1 MIKIFLAD
9 DHELVRQ
16 GIRALIERET
26 DISVVGEAGCGNDTL
41 SMLPNLNPDLLLLDL
56 MLPDMSGMDVLEKA
70 KKTLPGLRVI
80 IISMYDNKAYLL
92 EALQRGTNGYIIKG
106 SSGSDLLKA
115 IRMVMADRRYVSPP
129 LTEYLIEST
138 ASKHSRGN
146 YADSDK
152 LTPREEQVLYF
163 TAEGFTSSH
172 IADRLGIS
180 ARTVETH
187 RNNLMRKL
195 GLHNKAELIRYSM
208 ERGLPKN
215 LKTALHGRTIS

>member
-1 MIKIFLAD
+1 
-9 DHELVRQ
+9 
-16 GIRALIERET
+16 
-26 DISVVGEAGCGNDTL
+26 
-41 SMLPNLNPDLLLLDL
+41 

-70 KKTLPGLRVI
+70 KKALPGLRVI
-80 IISMYDNKAYLL
+80 ILSMYDNKVYLL
-92 EALQRGTNGYIIKG
+92 EALQRGADGYVIKG

-115 IRMVMADRRYVSPP
+115 IRTVLAGRRYVSPS
-129 LTEYLIEST
+129 LTEYLMEDT
-138 ASKHSRGN
+138 ASKRSRGN

-163 TAEGFTSSH
+163 TAEGFSSSH
-172 IADRLGIS
+172 IAERLGIS
-180 ARTVETH
+180 ARTVEAH